1 MPGSAT
7 QVYAREFDA
16 VHARVP
22 SRIAAL
28 IVERIRELGS
38 RLESWERECAFLLC
52 FLLLGVTV
60 CAQEPRPHRIGELS
74 FLLPI
79 TWQTKEATAA
89 GATGV
94 VFIAHGGGDAQLT
107 VARLPV
113 TAAPPPLQASSVDPL
128 TSPETAMH
136 RVFLEES
143 GLTPTAGVAAA
154 AQEPS
159 AAVTSVSFEC
169 KSETALVVVLTCT
182 WTTPREVVRA
192 RLQFPANAA
201 IDHGAELDAIR
212 ASLRFAGRNT
222 LGFGD
227 YRLAHAPA
235 LPNAATWAKL
245 SAASPPPASS
255 SASSSSAPGGR
266 RVPTDIGQIVQQY
279 RGSLIII
286 EGGGG
291 AGSGFL
297 CQMPDGVYFLTNQ
310 HVASEMQTLRLTS
323 LDRTPVPIGSGG
335 AAVGHDIIRFTTTST
350 APPLIAASNVDA
362 EAKIGDPIVVL
373 GNSEGAR
380 VVQSLPGKLVGIGP
394 DRIEVSSE
402 FVPGN
407 SGSPI
412 VHLPTGKVIGIATY
426 LTKKKFAEFTDSGA
440 EGVRRFGYRVDTVKT
455 WQPVAWGPYR
465 SEKASLDQVTSLT
478 KDLAR
483 LIGEMS
489 KGPIEAGGFAS
500 SPIYRPIRDYQQTA
514 TKRTL
519 SQADR
524 HAALQNFL
532 SSIRA
537 ATQGD
542 IVRTRKTLHYD
553 FFQHRLSEEGMIR
566 EQMYKLFDDMAKG
579 GGAL

>member
-1 MPGSAT
+1 MSAS
-7 QVYAREFDA
+7 ALGAILLSFA
-16 VHARVP
+16 LLILPLHAQDPKPVRV
-22 SRIAAL
+22 
-28 IVERIRELGS
+28 
-38 RLESWERECAFLLC
+38 
-52 FLLLGVTV
+52 
-60 CAQEPRPHRIGELS
+60 GELT
-74 FLLPI
+74 FLLPS
-79 TWQTKEATAA
+79 TWQAKEATAP

-94 VFIAHGGGDAQLT
+94 VFIAHGPADAQLT

-113 TAAPPPLQASSVDPL
+113 TAATPPLQAASVDPI
-128 TSPETAMH
+128 TAPETAMH

-143 GLTPTAGVAAA
+143 GLHPTSGAATS
-154 AQEPS
+154 AQEPN
-159 AAVTSVSFEC
+159 AVAVTSVDFEC
-169 KSETALVVVLTCT
+169 SSDTAQVVVLTCT
-182 WTTPREVVRA
+182 WNTEREVLRA
-192 RLQFPANAA
+192 RLQYPANEV
-201 IDHGAELDAIR
+201 IEHGAELDAIR

-227 YRLAHAPA
+227 YRLCHAPA

-245 SAASPPPASS
+245 AATTPSPSP
-255 SASSSSAPGGR
+255 SSSSSPATPR
-266 RVPTDIGQIVQQY
+266 RPPTDIGQIVQQY

-323 LDRTPVPIGSGG
+323 LDRTPVPIGNGG

-350 APPLIAASNVDA
+350 APPLIAATNVDS

-394 DRIEVSSE
+394 DRIEVTSE

-455 WQPVAWGPYR
+455 WQPVVWGPYR
-465 SEKASLDQVTSLT
+465 AEKASLDQVTLLT

-483 LIGEMS
+483 LIGEMGR
-489 KGPIEAGGFAS
+489 GPIDAAAFAS
-500 SPIYRPIRDYQQTA
+500 SAIYRPIRDYQQTA
-514 TKRTL
+514 LKR
-519 SQADR
+519 SMSPADR
-524 HAALQNFL
+524 AAALQNFL

-553 FFQHRLSEEGMIR
+553 FFQHRLSEETQIR